1 MKRSILWITVGGLL
15 GILIGVWGWNSY
27 LNSNWITY
35 SYPQD
40 GAKNVPLFD
49 TVTVQWNPTEFKD
62 MDMKLRYADDP
73 SIPILG
79 ATAGSKEGMT
89 FTPEM
94 FLPNKTVVVSV
105 NAGRRSYSFQFHTA
119 AEAENR
125 IDLYRVI
132 SDQLFRTP
140 HSSSPPEVL
149 ALNASV
155 LAKWSEDEQRILG
168 KGLMAYHGQVV
179 FGTVE
184 KGFTSVDP
192 TFTVPLH
199 EDTEALLL
207 TLELLKQEFDDYHFR
222 VKGIRGQGVL
232 IGNPGSE
239 WEGEYI
245 ARYLEGKWEITI
257 IKEDGMRPW
266 G

>member
-1 MKRSILWITVGGLL
+1 MKRRIQWSAIVALL
-15 GILIGVWGWNSY
+15 GILIGLWGWNNY

-40 GAKNVPLFD
+40 GAQNVPLFD
-49 TVTVQWNPTEFKD
+49 TVTVQWKPTEFKD

-94 FLPNKTVVVSV
+94 FLPNRTVMVSV
-105 NAGRRSYSFQFHTA
+105 KAGSRSYSFQFHTA

-125 IDLYRVI
+125 IDLYRAI

-149 ALNASV
+149 ALDASV

-168 KGLMAYHGQVV
+168 KGLMAFHGQVV

-184 KGFTSVDP
+184 DGFSSVDP
-192 TFTVPLH
+192 TFSIPLQ

-207 TLELLKQEFDDYHFR
+207 SLELSKQEFDEYHFH
-222 VKGIRGQGVL
+222 VKGVRGQGVL
-232 IGNPGSE
+232 MGNSGRE
-239 WEGEYI
+239 WEGDYI
-245 ARYLEGKWEITI
+245 ARYREGKWEITI
-257 IKEDGMRPW
+257 IKEGGMRPW